1 MSHFK
6 GAAGLPLVAKAAID
20 GSILATPVVGS
31 NPPNVVVRIAPDGRK
46 VWAKAIDTPG
56 FTFSDFHCDGTP
68 YRFIK
73 PYLLAVGLVAS
84 NGLPLTVLLAMDYDT
99 GQIVNQTRFPSDFS
113 GGSGI
118 CPVTGDSIYISTL
131 GMQITRSSYQNN
143 ACIARFDQ
151 QLHFVSAKQI
161 IGAEGRFPIV
171 FQRSPGVNLL
181 SYYFSKTQRGV
192 AAALDDNLQP
202 IDSPCSWIK
211 DLHLAMA
218 QCSYKTDDVE
228 SSEENLEVTATK
240 GASRTQ
246 TVQLQLVTLDLHITL
261 EGGQKSAD
269 R

>member
-1 MSHFK
+1 M
-6 GAAGLPLVAKAAID
+6 
-20 GSILATPVVGS
+20 
-31 NPPNVVVRIAPDGRK
+31 
-46 VWAKAIDTPG
+46 
-56 FTFSDFHCDGTP
+56 
-68 YRFIK
+68 
-73 PYLLAVGLVAS
+73 AVGLVAS

-151 QLHFVSAKQI
+151 QLHFASAKQI

-192 AAALDDNLQP
+192 A
-202 IDSPCSWIK
+202 
-211 DLHLAMA
+211 
-218 QCSYKTDDVE
+218 
-228 SSEENLEVTATK
+228 
-240 GASRTQ
+240 
-246 TVQLQLVTLDLHITL
+246 
-261 EGGQKSAD
+261 
-269 R
+269 